1 MKSFFL
7 LFYSLFVF
15 ACTSINKKNNQ
26 QFSNTPP
33 EVKKKFQDSIRLM
46 ESGRYKNAIQGFSAI
61 IKNNKKGLLN
71 WSARFNIASS
81 YQKMKNC
88 EKSKEIFS
96 KLAGDIDDSAFKT
109 QALLQL
115 HYAYECL
122 GDLEMSLL
130 VLKDVEKKDRN
141 LSESSRLVEIPARFS
156 ILYAQTQ
163 NEKKSL
169 FYANKAFEGIE
180 FVKAPIKDSTIASKM
195 ASKLFY
201 FMGRS
206 LVTGASLNLKHY
218 LLAFSHHQIYL
229 VQSYLLSDPLWSP
242 QAEKELGRLYDKLLP
257 AYQKSAAKKKLLYKH
272 KVIQNITKLQTLA
285 RDSSS
290 IPLNKLSA
298 SIIKK
303 TARQFQLGAFK

>member
-1 MKSFFL
+1 MKSFFI
-7 LFYSLFVF
+7 LFYSLFLF
-15 ACTSINKKNNQ
+15 ACTSINKKNNP
-26 QFSNTPP
+26 QFSNISP
-33 EVKKKFQDSIRLM
+33 EIKKKFQDSIRLM
-46 ESGRYKNAIQGFSAI
+46 ERGRYKNAIQGFRAVTE
-61 IKNNKKGLLN
+61 KHPRGLLN

-88 EKSKEIFS
+88 KKSKEIFS
-96 KLAGDIDDSAFKT
+96 LLTDDIEDSAFKT

-115 HYAYECL
+115 HYSYECL
-122 GDLEMSLL
+122 GNLEMSLL

-141 LSESSRLVEIPARFS
+141 LDESSRLVEIPARFS
-156 ILYAQTQ
+156 ILYAQMQ

-180 FVKAPIKDSTIASKM
+180 LVKAPIKDTAIAEKT

-206 LVTGASLNLKHY
+206 LVKGSVLNLEHY
-218 LLAFSHHQIYL
+218 LPAFPHHQIYL
-229 VQSYLLSDPLWSP
+229 VQSYLLNDPLWSP
-242 QAEKELGRLYDKLLP
+242 QAEKELKHLYDKLWS
-257 AYQKSAAKKKLLYKH
+257 AYKKTSEKKKPIYKH
-272 KVIQNITKLQTLA
+272 KVIQNITKFQTLV

-290 IPLNKLSA
+290 PSLNKLSA

-303 TARQFQLGAFK
+303 AARQFQLNAFK